1 MKDQELYEMINNEKE
16 DFLKAYLDSL
26 KAKLEN
32 LNSLNDKLGAL
43 LILTAVTYFLIRN
56 SFISSVDIG
65 PIELSNF
72 DIGLIAIPLIF
83 SFLLLYYAI
92 LNAHRSEV
100 YRSSKIIA
108 YFLLKKE
115 IMSPDL
121 EIHTPFLVRLFLP
134 FSMWEDMMRMNKH
147 GTNGCIPALMSI
159 PLLGIVILPFW
170 FQYYSVMHVI
180 THHWDDGFYVQV
192 SIVLTIWI
200 ILYTI
205 FFYYKLFKIN
215 SSRKS

>member
-1 MKDQELYEMINNEKE
+1 MKDQELYEMINNENE

-32 LNSLNDKLGAL
+32 LNSLNDKLSAL

-72 DIGLIAIPLIF
+72 DVGLIAIPLIF

-100 YRSSKIIA
+100 Y
-108 YFLLKKE
+108 
-115 IMSPDL
+115 
-121 EIHTPFLVRLFLP
+121 
-134 FSMWEDMMRMNKH
+134 
-147 GTNGCIPALMSI
+147 
-159 PLLGIVILPFW
+159 
-170 FQYYSVMHVI
+170 
-180 THHWDDGFYVQV
+180 
-192 SIVLTIWI
+192 
-200 ILYTI
+200 
-205 FFYYKLFKIN
+205 
-215 SSRKS
+215 